1 MRRISLLLALSA
13 AAAVAGCSGYSTR
26 SLIDPQYR
34 TVYVK
39 TFDNQSFYRGFEQ
52 SLTRQVVNKINSR
65 THLRIAPLG
74 KADTVLTGLISNFQQ
89 QVLTED
95 LQDNVRE
102 TQITVTVDMTWTDAK
117 TGKAIKAV
125 RGLALSDTI
134 KFDIGQTLDTTT
146 PDLFDKMAER
156 LVEELEAS
164 W

>member
-1 MRRISLLLALSA
+1 MRRTSLGLALA
-13 AAAVAGCSGYSTR
+13 ALVVAGCSGYSNT

-39 TFDNQSFYRGFEQ
+39 TFDNESFYRGFEQ
-52 SLTRQVVNKINSR
+52 LLTREFVNTLNSR

-74 KADTVLTGLISNFQQ
+74 KADTIITGRISDFKQ

-95 LQDNVRE
+95 AHDNVRE

-117 TGKAIKAV
+117 TGKAIKTV
-125 RGLALSDTI
+125 RGLALSDSI
-134 KFDIGQTLDTTT
+134 KFEIGQTLDTAT
-146 PDLFDKMAER
+146 PEFFVDMAER
-156 LVEELEAS
+156 LVEELEAP